1 MPIPLPVP
9 SAPVLLEMVPPVQV
23 AAEVHVPPLPET
35 VRPPV
40 PALSSTM
47 PLALPL
53 PFDVI
58 LRNSN
63 LFAPMVVLVTF
74 SAVPVVVV
82 SVLTNAPVAAG
93 LHGFSSQTLT
103 VPPPVAVKAALA
115 PVESN
120 SPPEKLIVAPELFV
134 KDMPVLEPVSLMEPV
149 NLLVPP
155 VVLLMETT
163 RPPLTSMIVPS

>member
-53 PFDVI
+53 SFEVI

-63 LFAPMVVLVTF
+63 LFAPMVVLTTL

-82 SVLTNAPVAAG
+82 SVLTNAPVAAE

-103 VPPPVAVKAALA
+103 VPPPVAVKAAFA
-115 PVESN
+115 EVESVR
-120 SPPEKLIVAPELFV
+120 PPEKVIVALLLV
-134 KDMPVLEPVSLMEPV
+134 VSDTPVLGPPLSEIAPENAYVGL
-149 NLLVPP
+149 PP
-155 VVLLMETT
+155 VTFWIWT
-163 RPPLTSMIVPS
+163 SLTLGSVI